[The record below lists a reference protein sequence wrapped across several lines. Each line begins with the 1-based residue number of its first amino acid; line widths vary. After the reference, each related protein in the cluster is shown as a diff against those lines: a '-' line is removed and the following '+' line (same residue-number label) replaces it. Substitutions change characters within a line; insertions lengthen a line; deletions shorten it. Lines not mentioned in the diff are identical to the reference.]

1 MSANR
6 PGYNDLQA
14 ASASHGSVLMRAAKG
29 MFDQGKR
36 GNYGDGSSPGF
47 VRVAFEHAGL
57 PLPAGEW
64 GIAVYEQ
71 EASSVLKKL
80 DDPRPGDIV
89 AIHDGKFKGKKG
101 LSSYH
106 QQVGSIQDP
115 LIAIVHEFDPRN
127 KHKLRCLQ
135 VERGVPSEI
144 SYRLDDLKSG
154 RVFVYRVGLQG

>member
-1 MSANR
+1 MSVHR
-6 PGYNDLQA
+6 PGYNELQS
-14 ASASHGSVLMRAAKG
+14 ASASYGSVLLRAAKG
-29 MFDQGKR
+29 MFEHGKR
-36 GNYGDGSSPGF
+36 GFYGDGSSTGF
-47 VRVAFEHAGL
+47 VRVAFEQAGL
-57 PLPAGEW
+57 PFPAGEW
-64 GIAVYEQ
+64 GLAVYEQ

-115 LIAIVHEFDPRN
+115 LIAIINEFDVRN
-127 KHKLRCLQ
+127 KHKLRVLQ

-154 RVFVYRVGLQG
+154 KVFVYRVGMQG

>member
-1 MSANR
+1 MSR
-6 PGYNDLQA
+6 PGYNELQA

-47 VRVAFEHAGL
+47 VRVAFERAGL

-64 GIAVYEQ
+64 GLAIYEQ
-71 EASSVLKKL
+71 EASSVMKKL

-115 LIAIVHEFDPRN
+115 LIAIIHEYDLKN

-154 RVFVYRVGLQG
+154 KVFVYRVGLQG